1 MADIELA
8 TASWSGFYDN
18 DPWLNQENWQRYF
31 ANTVVDGTPS
41 SDIYNGNWRGNL
53 APYLDNNGNLII
65 DSGICFAKGIAAR
78 FASSTNVGNSTEDT
92 IFVSVIVDPETR
104 TAKMMSYN
112 VGSSAVTQLLTNPRY
127 FCQSD
132 YEIPICYRD
141 AGRVIDLRH
150 FATDRNSR
158 SNAGLE
164 SIIFQASASP
174 AVTQYPFGKAYG
186 FEGNRNAFIRAYLG
200 RTYTV
205 TMESGASIDTLRI
218 MPIPVCSSEPV
229 TFTVYNNT
237 ANAVIIVLSTD
248 NGYYRNEY
256 VWSTSWTAE
265 INLDVKKTLASNS
278 SMTFVLTPA
287 GLDEHKVLYAISSPS
302 TSEGGAIDPE
312 TIYTKSE
319 VNSLL
324 EGKAD
329 DTDVVSLQNA
339 VEGKAEAVDL
349 AHVWESGEVYQTGD
363 LVTHNSRLYRFLRDF
378 TGFEWDST
386 AVESVTVAEQIAV
399 KADADAVYTKTE
411 ANALLADKADADA
424 VYTKTEANALLAD
437 KADADSVY
445 TKTEAN
451 ALLAEKA
458 DSDTVYTKSESDAL
472 LAEKADA
479 ADVYTKE
486 EVDSLIP
493 EQTWYTK
500 DEADALLTE
509 KADAADVYTKE
520 ESDDRYAGDVAM
532 RSALSEKA
540 NANDVYNKT
549 QMDSF
554 LSQKANAADVYTK
567 TEVYNKT
574 EIDAALALQPSDK
587 LYVDN
592 VRGSNN
598 NDGLTVNT
606 AFKTIQKAIDMV
618 PVSYPTTIMLVPGE
632 YQESIIIDNNKVIYF
647 QGTSN
652 TEIKFKPANGSP
664 ITVKQN
670 SYLEISGKYFI
681 DMLNQIT
688 SPSNGYAIKVL
699 DNSTFSY
706 KGISDNDTLTIDNN
720 RYYGNIYL
728 SGSIFKSDAKI
739 IIYNKSSQTASAF
752 ESRNS
757 ICNISA
763 LDYLDCDKFDHVVE
777 AYSSLITINTLNSDA
792 SKYLGRTSVVLV
804 AKENDSDEFD
814 YYTKSEIDKLIGKD
828 ADAAFYVD
836 YLSGSDDNDG
846 FSRETAFKTYKKAI
860 SACPENF
867 ASKIYVVAY
876 PAGTRDSEFKID
888 VSEKKITFKGYMNDK
903 IYTSGIY
910 AHNNAYLRFESEV
923 KVEGTGDCVLAERN
937 SYIDFV
943 PTGYLLP
950 DVKINIVGIATQYDA
965 GYPYSYNKR
974 IIAATYGST
983 IIIPGTVEAGV
994 VVSGSGSS
1002 YQEGHATNN
1011 AVDADTGSNIYIGN
1025 LNIKGYSDHTIF
1037 ESNGST
1043 IMYGSLTKSG
1053 GTTKTVSN
1061 GGVVRTGS
1069 AG

>member
-141 AGRVIDLRH
+141 SGRVIDLRH

-164 SIIFQASASP
+164 SIVFQTSTSP

-186 FEGNRNAFIRAYLG
+186 FEGTRNAFIRAYLG

-218 MPIPVCSSEPV
+218 MPIPVCSSEPA
-229 TFTVYNNT
+229 TFTINNNT
-237 ANAVIIVLSTD
+237 ANDVVIILGTD
-248 NGYYRNEY
+248 NGYYLNEW
-256 VWSTSWTAE
+256 VWSTSWTAD
-265 INLDVKKTLASNS
+265 LPDLKKTLASNS

-319 VNSLL
+319 VNSLI

-339 VEGKAEAVDL
+339 VEGKAEAEDL
-349 AHVWESGEVYQTGD
+349 APVWESGEVYQTGD
-363 LVTHNSRLYRFLRDF
+363 LVTRNSRLYRFLRDF

-386 AVESVTVAEQIAV
+386 AVEAVTIAEHLNDEITV

-411 ANALLADKADADA
+411 TDALISSQLA
-424 VYTKTEANALLAD
+424 T

-445 TKTEAN
+445 TKAEVDAALAVQPPSVLYVDGTSGSDSNDGKTIQTAFKTVQKAVDMAEAPTTRILITPNEYSEFITVSGKNITFAGTTN
-451 ALLAEKA
+451 AEIRFTTSTSYQYTLKVMDGA
-458 DSDTVYTKSESDAL
+458 DVRLDGVFTISAVTDAVDISNASLNYKGLTGTDRLRVVCIGSNPGKGIKIENGGILSSSDTNSLIQVDTSGTTGFPDYSIYAVNSHVSIARMLSQTLHSGGALKAIYAESSVVTCNVLEGNQDVSSSSSYVSVNNSVVNDEYYKKPEVDAIVDDYYNKSETGEL
-472 LAEKADA
+472 I
-479 ADVYTKE
+479 
-486 EVDSLIP
+486 DSKIDSAIDELP
-493 EQTWYTK
+493 ETY
-500 DEADALLTE
+500 
-509 KADAADVYTKE
+509 
-520 ESDDRYAGDVAM
+520 
-532 RSALSEKA
+532 
-540 NANDVYNKT
+540 
-549 QMDSF
+549 
-554 LSQKANAADVYTK
+554 
-567 TEVYNKT
+567 YNKT
-574 EIDAALALQPSDK
+574 ETINLIDSKIDE
-587 LYVDN
+587 
-592 VRGSNN
+592 
-598 NDGLTVNT
+598 
-606 AFKTIQKAIDMV
+606 AIDENN
-618 PVSYPTTIMLVPGE
+618 SPTT
-632 YQESIIIDNNKVIYF
+632 
-647 QGTSN
+647 
-652 TEIKFKPANGSP
+652 
-664 ITVKQN
+664 
-670 SYLEISGKYFI
+670 
-681 DMLNQIT
+681 
-688 SPSNGYAIKVL
+688 
-699 DNSTFSY
+699 
-706 KGISDNDTLTIDNN
+706 
-720 RYYGNIYL
+720 
-728 SGSIFKSDAKI
+728 
-739 IIYNKSSQTASAF
+739 
-752 ESRNS
+752 
-757 ICNISA
+757 
-763 LDYLDCDKFDHVVE
+763 
-777 AYSSLITINTLNSDA
+777 
-792 SKYLGRTSVVLV
+792 
-804 AKENDSDEFD
+804 
-814 YYTKSEIDKLIGKD
+814 
-828 ADAAFYVD
+828 FYVD

-846 FSRETAFKTYKKAI
+846 LTRETAFKTYSKAI

-867 ASKIYVVAY
+867 ASKINVVAY
-876 PAGTRDSEFKID
+876 PAGTRNSEFKID

-923 KVEGTGDCVLAERN
+923 KVECTGNCVLAERN

-965 GYPYSYNKR
+965 GYPYSYNNR

-1037 ESNGST
+1037 ECSGST

-1053 GTTKTVSN
+1053 GTTKIVSN

>member
-229 TFTVYNNT
+229 TFTINNNT
-237 ANAVIIVLSTD
+237 ANDVVIILGTD
-248 NGYYRNEY
+248 NGYYLNEW
-256 VWSTSWTAE
+256 VWSTSWTADFPD
-265 INLDVKKTLASNS
+265 LKKTLASNS

-287 GLDEHKVLYAISSPS
+287 GLDEYKVLYAISSPS

-339 VEGKAEAVDL
+339 VEGKAEAEDL
-349 AHVWESGEVYQTGD
+349 APVWESGEVYQVGD
-363 LVTHNSRLYRFLRDF
+363 LVTYNSRLYRFLRDF

-386 AVESVTVAEQIAV
+386 AVESVTIAEHLNDEIAV
-399 KADADAVYTKTE
+399 
-411 ANALLADKADADA
+411 
-424 VYTKTEANALLAD
+424 
-437 KADADSVY
+437 
-445 TKTEAN
+445 
-451 ALLAEKA
+451 KA
-458 DSDTVYTKSESDAL
+458 DSDTVYTKS
-472 LAEKADA
+472 
-479 ADVYTKE
+479 
-486 EVDSLIP
+486 
-493 EQTWYTK
+493 
-500 DEADALLTE
+500 EADALLTE

-520 ESDDRYAGDVAM
+520 ESDDRYAGDVAT

-540 NANDVYNKT
+540 NVNDVYNKT
-549 QMDSF
+549 QIDSF
-554 LSQKANAADVYTK
+554 LSPKANAADVYTK

-574 EIDAALALQPSDK
+574 EIDAALALQPADK

-598 NDGLTVNT
+598 NDGRTVNT

-699 DNSTFSY
+699 DNSTLSY
-706 KGISDNDTLTIDNN
+706 KGISNNDTLTIDNN
-720 RYYGNIYL
+720 IHYSNIYL

-739 IIYNKSSQTASAF
+739 IIYNKCSQTASAF

-763 LDYLDCDKFDHVVE
+763 LDYLDCDKLDHVVE
-777 AYSSLITINTLNSDA
+777 AYSSLITINKLNSDA

-943 PTGYLLP
+943 PTGYMLP

-965 GYPYSYNKR
+965 GYPYSYNNR

-1037 ESNGST
+1037 ECSGST

-1053 GTTKTVSN
+1053 GTTKIVSN